1 MDIKIRSSTL
11 LNVNVTFGMAL
22 SIRNIL
28 FEITDIVEAVDK
40 QMKRIKTDMQ
50 QEIDELLR

>member
-1 MDIKIRSSTL
+1 
-11 LNVNVTFGMAL
+11 MAL